1 MQFYFLRYLV
11 GVTSY
16 GIGCGS
22 NHEKNNNIYYIIK
35 NQKSCLIQ
43 FFIFQLILEFI
54 LVRVVFK
61 TGFLQWLTINKP
73 NISSI
78 KIILLSLKSK
88 YNKNEINFREIF
100 IAYLQFHINIFHKYL
115 NDFSYPGKKKPRL

>member
-1 MQFYFLRYLV
+1 MAHLPQGILMDDGIKNIFSILLKIQIDRCNSIFKGISLV
-11 GVTSY
+11 SQAMGSDVEVTM
-16 GIGCGS
+16 
-22 NHEKNNNIYYIIK
+22 KKIIK
-35 NQKSCLIQ
+35 SQKSCLIQ

-100 IAYLQFHINIFHKYL
+100 IAYLQ
-115 NDFSYPGKKKPRL
+115 